1 MQGNVKSTQVSKM
14 SFTIPL
20 LKWNNPSTV
29 CSIWSITAAPEILE
43 PFRTLTTSAEHVDR
57 LCRSGRT
64 VLAWLPGIEVP
75 AFQSDSEMELAELVA
90 LARNS
95 SLQSRAIDVLEACL
109 DCCEIWSNQ
118 DCNENRWY
126 SVDVMK
132 EQSSSSEYLAP
143 PSWQHSSHQ
152 RPTQWPARRPQVKH
166 SLLYASSACAMA
178 AGVAFPPVPTFR
190 RNDKLN
196 LAIITITKTSSD
208 PHPLFL
214 TPALRTGPT

>member
-1 MQGNVKSTQVSKM
+1 M

-75 AFQSDSEMELAELVA
+75 AFQSDSEKELAELVA

-118 DCNENRWY
+118 DCNGNRWY